1 MPSLGNPSQTT
12 SHFCE
17 KSHELKQN
25 IWKKLQRERDH
36 VCYINN
42 TPGHWSRGKG
52 GKVAGLAAIVYNTS
66 IQPKAN
72 THIDIL

>member
-1 MPSLGNPSQTT
+1 MSIIGNPSQTT

-17 KSHELKQN
+17 KSHEL
-25 IWKKLQRERDH
+25 
-36 VCYINN
+36 NN
-42 TPGHWSRGKG
+42 TSGWNCNGRGSTCSNSNNKCSRGKG
-52 GKVAGLAAIVYNTS
+52 GRVAGLAAIVYNTS